1 MIFSKRT
8 TVLVLAAFAAL
19 VISCGHPESSPAGY
33 INNPAPLHPN
43 RFIELPLGSISA
55 EGWLKEML
63 IRQKNGATGHLDEIY
78 PQVMGPRN
86 GWLGGDGDQWERG
99 PYWIDGLLPLAYILD
114 DDELK
119 AKVKPWVEWI
129 LSSSKENGQFGPCTD
144 YAPEK
149 GLQRSN
155 CQDWWPRMVALKI
168 LQQHYSATG
177 DDRVIKLM
185 TDYFKYQLSVIR
197 EQPLDNWT
205 FWARHR
211 GSENLNSIYW
221 LYSITK
227 DDFLIELGD
236 IIYTQTEPFTEMF
249 LAHDKLTRVGT
260 IHSVNLAQGIKTP
273 IVYWQYD
280 RNPKYL
286 EALECAMDDL
296 DRFQGYPNGMFSGD
310 EAIHGNDPTQGI
322 ELCEIVEYM
331 YSLEVMYRITGN
343 PRFAE
348 KLERVAFNA
357 LPAQTTDDYMA
368 RQYFQQ
374 VNQISVMERAS
385 NFDVNHS
392 GLDGCFGLLTGYPCC
407 TSNMHQGWPKFTQN
421 LWYATP
427 EGLAKPFV
435 KWAGGKGGLLD
446 CILPLVP
453 KEFNAYFEP
462 FLGGGALFFA
472 LQHRGALTSITL
484 SDKNAELI
492 NAYQAIKQ
500 NPHKVLRELES
511 LQKSHSKE
519 QFYHIRN
526 LDRRADFANLDLF
539 FRAGRFIYLNKT
551 CFNGLCRY
559 NARGEFNTPMGSYKN
574 PKIYDEALILG
585 AHNALQNAQILSD
598 DFERVC
604 EVAQRGDF
612 VYFDPPYFPLNKT
625 SSFVGYTDSFLQDE
639 QLRLCKAF
647 KILESRGV
655 KVLQSNSNTE
665 FIREIY
671 KDFEIIEVKAKR
683 AINCKGDKRGEISEL
698 LIRNF

>member
-357 LPAQTTDDYMA
+357 LPAQTTDDYMT

-374 VNQISVMERAS
+374 VNQINVMERAS

-427 EGLAKPFV
+427 EGGLA
-435 KWAGGKGGLLD
+435 A
-446 CILPLVP
+446 
-453 KEFNAYFEP
+453 
-462 FLGGGALFFA
+462 
-472 LQHRGALTSITL
+472 T
-484 SDKNAELI
+484 
-492 NAYQAIKQ
+492 
-500 NPHKVLRELES
+500 
-511 LQKSHSKE
+511 
-519 QFYHIRN
+519 
-526 LDRRADFANLDLF
+526 
-539 FRAGRFIYLNKT
+539 IYS
-551 CFNGLCRY
+551 
-559 NARGEFNTPMGSYKN
+559 P
-574 PKIYDEALILG
+574 
-585 AHNALQNAQILSD
+585 
-598 DFERVC
+598 
-604 EVAQRGDF
+604 
-612 VYFDPPYFPLNKT
+612 
-625 SSFVGYTDSFLQDE
+625 
-639 QLRLCKAF
+639 
-647 KILESRGV
+647 SR
-655 KVLQSNSNTE
+655 
-665 FIREIY
+665 
-671 KDFEIIEVKAKR
+671 VKAKVADGVEVSVEER
-683 AINCKGDKRGEISEL
+683 TSYPFDDSISFVIDDIASETEFPFTLRIPQWSKETFVSVNGEKVECAPDSDNLLTIKRVWKTGDVLALNFTPKIKLSVWKENARSVERGPLVYALKIASEKKKVEIAPERRQQGEFYYEYTSKSPWNYALVQVPKDKFNDQYEFVRNESADMTFPWNEENAPYSIFTKAVRYNSWNEYNGMAGPLPYSIMFKPRVAKEKETIEL
-698 LIRNF
+698 IPYGCTVLRITEFPIIGKHSAE